1 MLYCGIP
8 SINQMQQHLATGV
21 LLCRAILVTLA
32 LTAGLP
38 ALLNPGAFHAACL
51 FNFAVNPRFWTFACI
66 FLLIGHDMAHGIQF
80 IGCALTRLLPRPGNK
95 AAEQIFDRCHF
106 LTISGVCDTVVYLCV
121 AAHTVL
127 EEDLHL
133 NYDLWHN
140 LPFSKHKLDSSF
152 CCLQGQQD
160 RKTVGKAATY
170 LEKQLHLSNLAQP
183 VTLCWCK

>member
-1 MLYCGIP
+1 MK
-8 SINQMQQHLATGV
+8 QMQQHLATGV

-51 FNFAVNPRFWTFACI
+51 FHFAVNLRYRTFACI
-66 FLLIGHDMAHGIQF
+66 FLLIGHDMAHGDQS
-80 IGCALTRLLPRPGNK
+80 IGCALTRFLPRPGNK
-95 AAEQIFDRCHF
+95 AAEQIFDRCHDTCDHF
-106 LTISGVCDTVVYLCV
+106 LTISGVCDAVVYLCV
-121 AAHTVL
+121 AANTVL
-127 EEDLHL
+127 EEDLLL

-140 LPFSKHKLDSSF
+140 LPFSKHKLDSSC

-160 RKTVGKAATY
+160 RKTVGKAATH